1 MLRAIARTYREAFSG
16 LPRPV
21 WLLAAATLVN
31 RSGTMVLPFL
41 ALFLTQERGFTTPE
55 AGRVLALYGLGA
67 VAGSWLGGWLCDRSD
82 PKRVMG
88 WTLSLTGVGFLLVGR
103 VESRIWIAILIV
115 VLSLVGEAFRP
126 ASAAAL
132 AAASGPANRTK
143 SFALHRLAINVGMT
157 LGPALGGFLAL
168 YDYFW
173 LFVVDG
179 ATCLAAAVLL
189 RLFFPAVQA
198 EPETAPAAATS
209 AGSPWR
215 DGPFLAMMVLVFLM
229 ASVTFQEF
237 STFPLSLRR
246 DFGFAENRIGLAFSV
261 NTLMV
266 VLFEMVLV
274 HSLAARDPLKVVG
287 VGSLLFCLGFGLLPL
302 GSGFAHVAFAVM
314 VLSVGEMMSMPIL
327 SGVVAN
333 RAEEGSRGRYMGLFM
348 LAFSAAFV
356 SAPLIGTWLYEGWGY
371 KALWFGCGALGLPL
385 CLGFQVLALFMKKD
399 RSRAVEPSPPSPLPP
414 LQSPSPGEGG

>member
-41 ALFLTQERGFTTPE
+41 TLFLTQEREFTMTE

-67 VAGSWLGGWLCDRSD
+67 VAGSWLGGWLCDRFD

-88 WTLSLTGVGFLLVGR
+88 WSLGLTGVGFLLVGG
-103 VESRIWIAILIV
+103 VESRIWLSILIV
-115 VLSLVGEAFRP
+115 VVSLVGEAFRP

-132 AAASGPANRTK
+132 AVASGPANRTK

-173 LFVVDG
+173 LFVADG
-179 ATCLAAAVLL
+179 VTCLAAAALL
-189 RLFFPAVQA
+189 RLFFPRVQA
-198 EPETAPAAATS
+198 APEAAPAAVTS
-209 AGSPWR
+209 GGGGGGGSPWR
-215 DGPFLAMMVLVFLM
+215 DGPFLALMVLVFLM

-246 DFGFAENRIGLAFSV
+246 DFGFTEDRIGLAIAV

-274 HSLAARDPLKVVG
+274 HSLAARDPLKVAG
-287 VGSLLFCLGFGLLPL
+287 VGGFLFCLGFGLLPL

-314 VLSVGEMMSMPIL
+314 VLSMGEMMSMPIL

-356 SAPLIGTWLYEGWGY
+356 SAPLTGTWIYERWGY
-371 KALWFGCGALGLPL
+371 KALWFGCGALGVPL
-385 CLGFQVLALFMKKD
+385 FVGFQILSAFMKRD
-399 RSRAVEPSPPSPLPP
+399 RSRVDDAAPAAA
-414 LQSPSPGEGG
+414 

>member
-1 MLRAIARTYREAFSG
+1 MLRAIARTYREAYSG

-21 WLLAAATLVN
+21 WLLAVATLVN

-41 ALFLTQERGFTTPE
+41 ILFLTQERGFTTTE
-55 AGRVLALYGLGA
+55 AGRLLALYGLGA
-67 VAGSWLGGWLCDRSD
+67 MAGSWIGGWLCDRFDSR
-82 PKRVMG
+82 RVMG
-88 WTLSLTGVGFLLVGR
+88 WTLALTGVGFLLVGMA
-103 VESRIWIAILIV
+103 ESRIWTAILIV
-115 VLSLVGEAFRP
+115 AVSIVGEAFRP
-126 ASAAAL
+126 ASAAAF

-179 ATCLAAAVLL
+179 ATCLAAAALL

-198 EPETAPAAATS
+198 VPETAPAVAA
-209 AGSPWR
+209 AGGGSPWR
-215 DGPFLAMMVLVFLM
+215 DGPFLAMMVLIFLM
-229 ASVTFQEF
+229 ASVIFQEI
-237 STFPLSLRR
+237 STLSLSLRR
-246 DFGFAENRIGLAFSV
+246 DFGFTEDRIGLTYSV

-274 HSLAARDPLKVVG
+274 HALATRDPLKVSG
-287 VGSLLFCLGFGLLPL
+287 VGGFLFCLGFGLLPL

-327 SGVVAN
+327 AGVVAN
-333 RAEEGSRGRYMGLFM
+333 RAEEGSRGRYMGLYM

-356 SAPLIGTWLYEGWGY
+356 SAPLAGTWIYERWGY
-371 KALWFGCGALGLPL
+371 KVLWFGCGALGPL
-385 CLGFQVLALFMKKD
+385 LWAGFHALSAFMKRD
-399 RSRAVEPSPPSPLPP
+399 RSRVDAAPAAA
-414 LQSPSPGEGG
+414 